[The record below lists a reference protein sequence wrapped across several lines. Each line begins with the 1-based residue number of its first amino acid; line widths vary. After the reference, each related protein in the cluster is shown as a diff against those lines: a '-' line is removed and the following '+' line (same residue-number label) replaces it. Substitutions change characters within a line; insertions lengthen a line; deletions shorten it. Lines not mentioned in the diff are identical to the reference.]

1 MEHSTYRIFLL
12 DQLPEIGI
20 DPPEW
25 QTIPGESGQ
34 RREQLGQRSLIRD
47 LIQNQTHT
55 KSGARFQTRSIRL
68 MKSFVVTF
76 PNHREMPKSA
86 TNNLPL
92 RQLAVLLTCPYA
104 IRVLNLPEWSD
115 GESQLEMCGAVVLVF
130 FIVAGI
136 VRLLS

>member
-1 MEHSTYRIFLL
+1 
-12 DQLPEIGI
+12 
-20 DPPEW
+20 
-25 QTIPGESGQ
+25 
-34 RREQLGQRSLIRD
+34 
-47 LIQNQTHT
+47 
-55 KSGARFQTRSIRL
+55 